1 MSEPGE
7 PAATSTMSAFP
18 WTRSVAS
25 SAAPHSMW
33 VETDCPC
40 PGGGKDPKKDEHWQ
54 EYRERRKQAEEAGKV
69 GQSSKGKGKG
79 KGKSKGKDSK
89 TKPEAAKGGNQPQQA
104 KACVDL
110 ARAAAV
116 DSDVSAKFPRDGV
129 ALDSW
134 ANVWL
139 KHVKDQPSSYFQD
152 KLQLAYGDCLCHK
165 ETSKKGVPI
174 VFVPWPGP
182 RTTSTSSRKV
192 SSGREDARS
201 HAVIHSLSEAR
212 RGEPSRSTCG

>member
-1 MSEPGE
+1 MSG
-7 PAATSTMSAFP
+7 
-18 WTRSVAS
+18 
-25 SAAPHSMW
+25 
-33 VETDCPC
+33 DCPC

-54 EYRERRKQAEEAGKV
+54 EYRERRKKAEEAGKV
-69 GQSSKGKGKG
+69 EKGSKRKGKG

-89 TKPEAAKGGNQPQQA
+89 TKPDTAKGGDQPQQA
-104 KACVDL
+104 KACLDL

-116 DSDVSAKFPRDGV
+116 DADVSARFPRDGV

-165 ETSKKGVPI
+165 ETSKKGVPM
-174 VFVPWPGP
+174 VFVPWSD
-182 RTTSTSSRKV
+182 TSDNIDLFPEGFLWERGCEITRGETLTIRSPKGREIKV
-192 SSGREDARS
+192 SMWGSMPYITCLLYTS
-201 HAVIHSLSEAR
+201 
-212 RGEPSRSTCG
+212 PSPRDKRQSRMPSSA